1 MKNILMAWV
10 ALLSG
15 VLAADIYAAPGEY
28 WEITSKMDMPGMP
41 FAMPATTVKV
51 CIPPGGEKDP
61 RRTQDKKSNCEM
73 TDVKTSGNK
82 VSYKGKCVEKDGTMN
97 MEGEN
102 TYEHDSYH
110 GIMHMTGKSHGHD
123 MDMKTSYSGKR
134 LGGSCDTEELVKK
147 VQAQEKEIKGK
158 LCDTAKSDTSDLINR
173 AGLLLNNE
181 SCPGK
186 KELLCDAVR
195 KDAPRDAD
203 VYQTLIS
210 TEKNNGNLVTKACG
224 LNMDATT
231 KALCKNLNGKN
242 YRKLTAYCPAEAK
255 AYMATARKKE
265 CEGRSYTAH
274 EDLSKC
280 LNGQDGG
287 DNADEGNAGDSSSKG
302 ETGKKSG
309 SNNSTQSVI
318 DGAKKLN
325 GESVLDGAKKLKG
338 LFGF

>member
-1 MKNILMAWV
+1 
-10 ALLSG
+10 
-15 VLAADIYAAPGEY
+15 
-28 WEITSKMDMPGMP
+28 MP

-51 CIPPGGEKDP
+51 CIPPGEEKDP
-61 RRTQDKKSNCEM
+61 KRMQGKKSNCEM

-102 TYEHDSYH
+102 TYERDSYR
-110 GIMHMTGKSHGHD
+110 GTMHMTGKSQGQN

-134 LGGSCDTEELVKK
+134 IGGSCDSEELVKK
-147 VQAQEKEIKGK
+147 AQAQQKEMKGQ
-158 LCDTAKSDTSDLINR
+158 LCDTAKSDTSELISR
-173 AGLLLNNE
+173 AGVLLDNAT
-181 SCPGK
+181 CPGK

-203 VYQTLIS
+203 VYQHLVA
-210 TEKNNGNLVTKACG
+210 TEKNNRNLVTKACG

-255 AYMATARKKE
+255 AYMTTARKKE

-274 EDLSKC
+274 EGLSKC
-280 LNGQDGG
+280 LSGQDGG
-287 DNADEGNAGDSSSKG
+287 DNADEDNAGEAQSKG
-302 ETGKKSG
+302 ETGKKSD

-318 DGAKKLN
+318 EGAKKLN